1 MAPRRHPLLRLWIAV
16 TISIVAA
23 IGGTAWWWE
32 QQLPRKLQEASRDG
46 DFEACLRFGEQL
58 AALRW
63 LGQGAPEEQAL
74 CRRRQA
80 ERLWASGDADAALT
94 LQRQLVQSISATEAQ
109 QAGDRARLIRW
120 ENDLRD
126 RSLALFRE
134 GQLDAAIAV
143 LKPLETSL
151 DSAGSTLS
159 DTLRQTWNRNLLN
172 YERLIKLVDDMR
184 WWEALDSLNRLDHPW
199 WQKRSEPQRR
209 TIETA
214 LEKRGSE
221 EEHQQHGSG
230 RNDLISGEALERE
243 VQVELQAG
251 IDPWDAFQSACRRLG
266 GQVVEDGP
274 ESFCRRDGDSG
285 S

>member
-1 MAPRRHPLLRLWIAV
+1 MWIAV

-23 IGGTAWWWE
+23 IGTTAWWWE
-32 QQLPRKLQEASRDG
+32 QQLPRKLQQAARDG
-46 DFEACLRFGEQL
+46 DLEACLRFGEQL

-94 LQRQLVQSISATEAQ
+94 LQRQLVQSITAKEAKQ
-109 QAGDRARLIRW
+109 TGDRARLLRW

-126 RSLALFRE
+126 RSLALFRD

-143 LKPLETSL
+143 LKPLETSR

-159 DTLRQTWNRNLLN
+159 DTLRETWNRNRLN
-172 YERLIKLVDDMR
+172 YERLIKLVDDKR

-214 LEKRGSE
+214 LKKRGSE

-230 RNDLISGEALERE
+230 GNDLISGEELERE
-243 VQVELQAG
+243 VQVELKAG
-251 IDPWDAFQSACRRLG
+251 VDPWDAFQSACRRLG
-266 GQVVEDGP
+266 GEVVEDGP